1 MRVGG
6 SLSFVRYA
14 SAANDEGLLGHS
26 ALCPYLFAC
35 SLVPGSAVPWFCSFV
50 RLFSVPQR
58 NIIMLQQAQPT
69 NPPSNRWALDH
80 LPVLARLI
88 WLASLLLLGGLA
100 FLPVL
105 NIGGMPAAPL
115 ISMAHWIFG
124 MGALVLVCE
133 LLLAAQRLFQQ
144 TQASTVA
151 AHHYLRIRTPN
162 PHTSAGTRSEQKP
175 DGADFWYAAHRLFPE
190 RQSAAGPW
198 LATTLSARP
207 DEPIEFGAV
216 IGGGSADL
224 HQQWQA
230 ALRQLIIGHC
240 SEASVDSPPD
250 PLANA
255 IQQALGTAG
264 TTLAWAEFLLP
275 HHPSFPLR
283 IPESAT
289 ADLLGP
295 LLAQLRPRAGMVRY
309 SEAQIVSQPR
319 HDWRSDGFGWRSAAH
334 RRLLQLRNKTQ
345 IGSLNSDV
353 QALER
358 KLNDP
363 ASNVVLRIVLVAD
376 QRAAAQQM
384 LGEIGSVLGQYA
396 QRSGQYNQRFVCASQ
411 GFVDLSDVPSAA
423 PQRLP
428 WRAWVGAILIGC
440 VLARIAWQWPIGL
453 VPLLPL
459 PTWLFPLLRTLFAL
473 LWLFAPVLV
482 AMAQLRGSTQ
492 ARQIHWR
499 NRLVARAPRIAPPLP
514 LLLPMPAW
522 WSPVILSAGE
532 LGGIWHLPSPNLGGL
547 VRWLPARHL
556 PAPPHAFIDNPT
568 ISVPTG
574 QSSRRLRI
582 GHALRSDG
590 RFAAIGPSLY
600 DLRTIGH
607 LTAGMG
613 AGKSRFFANLCNQL
627 MDEGFTLID
636 GKGDDAGNLT
646 ATVRQY
652 IPREDE
658 WRVVLLDITDTD
670 WPIGVNPLAGI
681 AIETPGA
688 VDRVTAQIQSI
699 FARIDPEGWSAAPGM
714 QQFLDMSTRLVV
726 ETVPQP
732 TIAHVKQALIDEAYR
747 KKLLAQSTKSEV
759 NTFWQIIYPSSS
771 DQQKTSMNALMR
783 RFDKLLLA
791 DVVRTLITQGQP
803 TFRFHDAIAKQ
814 LIVLC
819 PIPHVTYGPLAATAA
834 MLLFQSFLRDAFER
848 PGSATTRRDYPLI
861 VDEFQVLVEHGAT
874 QDVAVAIT
882 QLRSLGIP
890 TLYAHQA
897 MAQVGDLRDL
907 MLINAENRI
916 LMRTQEPDASM
927 YASHYAAAGLSGA
940 DIASQEPSEHQ
951 YARFVVGGQVVGPI
965 SMVPLAWPSALNIA
979 LEPYHGPDWQAI
991 QPSSYPAVGTRPLE
1005 EDVSAYDQ
1013 QLLALIYATPYRD
1026 ELAQRLAKRLSD
1038 EEWQLMQS
1046 RWAAIA
1052 RAQRQYILDHPGCIP
1067 ERNERV
1073 RWLSRLGYARPR
1085 LLAEAEFLRIRC
1097 A

>member
-1 MRVGG
+1 
-6 SLSFVRYA
+6 
-14 SAANDEGLLGHS
+14 
-26 ALCPYLFAC
+26 
-35 SLVPGSAVPWFCSFV
+35 
-50 RLFSVPQR
+50 
-58 NIIMLQQAQPT
+58 
-69 NPPSNRWALDH
+69 
-80 LPVLARLI
+80 
-88 WLASLLLLGGLA
+88 
-100 FLPVL
+100 
-105 NIGGMPAAPL
+105 
-115 ISMAHWIFG
+115 
-124 MGALVLVCE
+124 
-133 LLLAAQRLFQQ
+133 
-144 TQASTVA
+144 
-151 AHHYLRIRTPN
+151 
-162 PHTSAGTRSEQKP
+162 
-175 DGADFWYAAHRLFPE
+175 
-190 RQSAAGPW
+190 
-198 LATTLSARP
+198 
-207 DEPIEFGAV
+207 
-216 IGGGSADL
+216 
-224 HQQWQA
+224 
-230 ALRQLIIGHC
+230 
-240 SEASVDSPPD
+240 
-250 PLANA
+250 
-255 IQQALGTAG
+255 
-264 TTLAWAEFLLP
+264 
-275 HHPSFPLR
+275 
-283 IPESAT
+283 
-289 ADLLGP
+289 
-295 LLAQLRPRAGMVRY
+295 
-309 SEAQIVSQPR
+309 
-319 HDWRSDGFGWRSAAH
+319 
-334 RRLLQLRNKTQ
+334 
-345 IGSLNSDV
+345 
-353 QALER
+353 
-358 KLNDP
+358 
-363 ASNVVLRIVLVAD
+363 
-376 QRAAAQQM
+376 M

-411 GFVDLSDVPSAA
+411 GFVDLSDVPSAT
-423 PQRLP
+423 PQRMP
-428 WRAWVGAILIGC
+428 WRGWAGAILIGG

-453 VPLLPL
+453 VPLLRL
-459 PTWLFPLLRTLFAL
+459 PDGVVPLLRNLFAL
-473 LWLFAPVLV
+473 LWLLAPILV
-482 AMAQLRGSTQ
+482 AMAQLRSSTQ

-499 NRLVARAPRIAPPLP
+499 NRLVARAPRVVPPLP

-522 WSPVILSAGE
+522 WAPAILSAGE

-556 PAPPHAFIDNPT
+556 PAPPHAFIGNPT

-590 RFAAIGPSLY
+590 QFAAIGPSLY

-613 AGKSRFFANLCNQL
+613 AGKSRFFANVCNQL

-658 WRVVLLDITDTD
+658 CRVVLLDITDTD

-681 AIETPGA
+681 AIDSPGA

-747 KKLLAQSTKSEV
+747 KKLLAQSTKREV

-803 TFRFHDAIAKQ
+803 TFRFHDAIANQ

-834 MLLFQSFLRDAFER
+834 MLLFQSFLRAAFER

-927 YASHYAAAGLSGA
+927 YASHYSAAGLSGA

-965 SMVPLAWPSALNIA
+965 SMVPLAWPNVLTIA
-979 LEPYHGPDWQAI
+979 LELYHGPDWQAI
-991 QPSSYPAVGTRPLE
+991 QPSSYLAVVPNSDDQVASG
-1005 EDVSAYDQ
+1005 YDQ

-1038 EEWQLMQS
+1038 DEWQLMNS

-1052 RAQRQYILDHPGCIP
+1052 RVQRQYILDHPGCIP

-1085 LLAEAEFLRIRC
+1085 LLAEAEFLRIRQV
-1097 A
+1097 

>member
-1 MRVGG
+1 
-6 SLSFVRYA
+6 
-14 SAANDEGLLGHS
+14 
-26 ALCPYLFAC
+26 
-35 SLVPGSAVPWFCSFV
+35 
-50 RLFSVPQR
+50 
-58 NIIMLQQAQPT
+58 
-69 NPPSNRWALDH
+69 
-80 LPVLARLI
+80 
-88 WLASLLLLGGLA
+88 
-100 FLPVL
+100 
-105 NIGGMPAAPL
+105 
-115 ISMAHWIFG
+115 
-124 MGALVLVCE
+124 
-133 LLLAAQRLFQQ
+133 
-144 TQASTVA
+144 
-151 AHHYLRIRTPN
+151 
-162 PHTSAGTRSEQKP
+162 
-175 DGADFWYAAHRLFPE
+175 
-190 RQSAAGPW
+190 
-198 LATTLSARP
+198 
-207 DEPIEFGAV
+207 
-216 IGGGSADL
+216 
-224 HQQWQA
+224 
-230 ALRQLIIGHC
+230 
-240 SEASVDSPPD
+240 
-250 PLANA
+250 
-255 IQQALGTAG
+255 
-264 TTLAWAEFLLP
+264 
-275 HHPSFPLR
+275 
-283 IPESAT
+283 
-289 ADLLGP
+289 
-295 LLAQLRPRAGMVRY
+295 
-309 SEAQIVSQPR
+309 
-319 HDWRSDGFGWRSAAH
+319 
-334 RRLLQLRNKTQ
+334 
-345 IGSLNSDV
+345 
-353 QALER
+353 
-358 KLNDP
+358 
-363 ASNVVLRIVLVAD
+363 
-376 QRAAAQQM
+376 M

-411 GFVDLSDVPSAA
+411 GFVDLSDVPAA
-423 PQRLP
+423 TLQRIT
-428 WRAWVGAILIGC
+428 WRGWAGAILIGC
-440 VLARIAWQWPIGL
+440 VLARVAWQWPIGL
-453 VPLLPL
+453 VPLLRL
-459 PTWLFPLLRTLFAL
+459 PAGLVPLLRNLFAL
-473 LWLFAPVLV
+473 LWLLAPILV
-482 AMAQLRGSTQ
+482 AMAQLRSSTH

-499 NRLVARAPRIAPPLP
+499 NRLVARAPRVVPPLP

-522 WSPVILSAGE
+522 WAPAILSAGE
-532 LGGIWHLPSPNLGGL
+532 LGGIWHMPSPNLGGL

-556 PAPPHAFIDNPT
+556 PAPPHAFIGNPT

-590 RFAAIGPSLY
+590 QFAAIGPSLY

-627 MDEGFTLID
+627 IDEGFTLID

-681 AIETPGA
+681 AIDTPGA

-726 ETVPQP
+726 ETEPQP

-747 KKLLAQSTKSEV
+747 KKLLAQSTKLEV

-803 TFRFHDAIAKQ
+803 TFRFHDAIAEQ

-834 MLLFQSFLRDAFER
+834 MLLFQSFLRAAFER

-897 MAQVGDLRDL
+897 LAQVGDLRDL

-927 YASHYAAAGLSGA
+927 YASHYGAAGLSGA

-965 SMVPLAWPSALNIA
+965 SMVPLAWPPALSIA
-979 LEPYHGPDWQAI
+979 VEPYHGPDWQAI
-991 QPSSYPAVGTRPLE
+991 QPSSYPPVGPNP
-1005 EDVSAYDQ
+1005 DDQVASGYDQ

-1038 EEWQLMQS
+1038 EEWHLMKS

-1052 RAQRQYILDHPGCIP
+1052 RVQRQYILDHPGCIP

-1085 LLAEAEFLRIRC
+1085 LLAEAEFLRIRQ